1 MAIGRAVSRRRRSA
15 DLQATE
21 SEATESTPEASQ
33 LGVLAD
39 GGALA
44 VGHPDLAL
52 GRVTIR
58 RDEELV
64 SLFSVQYTPLCRLAF
79 LLLGDA
85 ARAEDVVQ
93 EAFLRTFA
101 GWGRI
106 RQPELAAAYLRRSVV
121 NLCRS
126 GIRHRPV
133 ERRGNSRS
141 YRDEADGAAGW
152 EDDVTSALTVLE
164 AVRSLPPRQRAT
176 VVLRYYLD
184 LSEADIAA
192 TLGTTPGTV
201 KSQLAKARV
210 HLARL
215 LGEQDTGEE
224 QPAEQHLVMGR
235 LIMGP
240 LTDEQPVMGQ
250 LVDKEPVEQEMT
262 EQPS

>member
-1 MAIGRAVSRRRRSA
+1 MGSLGRRGSGGP
-15 DLQATE
+15 
-21 SEATESTPEASQ
+21 EATNRPARSSE
-33 LGVLAD
+33 LGVLAE
-39 GGALA
+39 GGAFA
-44 VGHPDLAL
+44 VGRAELAL

-64 SLFSVQYTPLCRLAF
+64 SLFSVQYGPLCRLAY

-106 RQPELAAAYLRRSVV
+106 RQPELAAVYLRRSVV

-133 ERRGNSRS
+133 EQRGNSRS
-141 YRDEADGAAGW
+141 YRGEADSASGW
-152 EDDVTSALTVLE
+152 EDDVASAHAVLD

-184 LSEADIAA
+184 LSEADIAH

-210 HLARL
+210 HLARRL
-215 LGEQDTGEE
+215 SEQT
-224 QPAEQHLVMGR
+224 A
-235 LIMGP
+235 
-240 LTDEQPVMGQ
+240 
-250 LVDKEPVEQEMT
+250 
-262 EQPS
+262 

>member
-1 MAIGRAVSRRRRSA
+1 MGSERAVNRRRRSFQP
-15 DLQATE
+15 QATE
-21 SEATESTPEASQ
+21 AVSGASE

-39 GGALA
+39 GGAFV
-44 VGHPDLAL
+44 VGRADLAFP
-52 GRVTIR
+52 RVTIR
-58 RDEELV
+58 RDEELA
-64 SLFSVQYTPLCRLAF
+64 SLFAVQYVPLCRLAY

-85 ARAEDVVQ
+85 ARAEDIVQ

-106 RQPELAAAYLRRSVV
+106 RQPELASAYLRRSVV

-133 ERRGNSRS
+133 EWRGNSRS
-141 YRDEADGAAGW
+141 YRDEEAGAASAAGW
-152 EDDVTSALTVLE
+152 EDDVASASTVLE
-164 AVRSLPPRQRAT
+164 AVRALPPRQRAT

-184 LSEADIAA
+184 LSEADIAE
-192 TLGTTPGTV
+192 TLGTSPGTV

-215 LGEQDTGEE
+215 L
-224 QPAEQHLVMGR
+224 A
-235 LIMGP
+235 
-240 LTDEQPVMGQ
+240 GQ
-250 LVDKEPVEQEMT
+250 QMT

>member
-1 MAIGRAVSRRRRSA
+1 MAIGRAVSRQRRSEE
-15 DLQATE
+15 LRATKPAPDA
-21 SEATESTPEASQ
+21 SELS
-33 LGVLAD
+33 VLAD

-52 GRVTIR
+52 GHVTIR

-64 SLFSVQYTPLCRLAF
+64 SLFSVQYVPLCRLAY

-126 GIRHRPV
+126 GLRHRPV

-141 YRDEADGAAGW
+141 YRDEADGAGGW
-152 EDDVTSALTVLE
+152 EDDVASAHTVLD
-164 AVRSLPPRQRAT
+164 AVRALPPRQRAT

-192 TLGTTPGTV
+192 TLGTSPGTV
-201 KSQLAKARV
+201 KSQLAKARA
-210 HLARL
+210 HLAEL
-215 LGEQDTGEE
+215 LGEQHE
-224 QPAEQHLVMGR
+224 QRMREQ
-235 LIMGP
+235 
-240 LTDEQPVMGQ
+240 
-250 LVDKEPVEQEMT
+250 
-262 EQPS
+262 SS